1 MADKSDEE
9 NLNIPT
15 NNQSENRS
23 DEIIPTT
30 DTDTITQNQEIE
42 NMEVHHHPD
51 LHHKP
56 KKWKEY
62 FLEFLMIFLAVTL
75 GFFAESLREHISD
88 NANEKEYILAM
99 IEDAETDTANFHHA
113 IELNKSRIINLDS
126 LANCC
131 FDYNAAKGNDS
142 EIYRLYRLAIIH
154 PDFVSPT
161 ERTLSQ
167 LKNSGSMRLI
177 RQKAA
182 VDSIVMYDD
191 MAKKLADQQAYY
203 ERYQNESVESSFA
216 LINFQYYNLGNV
228 HAGVN
233 VYSSAKLLNHD
244 PLQLMEFG
252 NRINVYKGVVSFYNY
267 RLNEMDEHAVNLI
280 TSLKKEYQITE

>member
-1 MADKSDEE
+1 
-9 NLNIPT
+9 
-15 NNQSENRS
+15 
-23 DEIIPTT
+23 
-30 DTDTITQNQEIE
+30 
-42 NMEVHHHPD
+42 MEVHHHP
-51 LHHKP
+51 HVE
-56 KKWKEY
+56 KKNFKEY
-62 FLEFLMIFLAVTL
+62 LLEFLMIFLAVTM

-88 NANEKEYILAM
+88 NANEKEYIRAM
-99 IEDAETDTANFHHA
+99 IEDAKTDTANFHRA
-113 IELNKSRIINLDS
+113 IELNKIRVINLDS

-131 FDYNAAKGNDS
+131 FDYNATHANDS
-142 EIYRLYRLAIIH
+142 EIYRLYRLAIVH

-167 LKNSGSMRLI
+167 LKNSGGMRLI
-177 RQKAA
+177 IQKAA

-191 MAKKLADQQAYY
+191 MSKKLADQQAYY

-216 LINFQYYNLGNV
+216 LINFQYYNLGNT
-228 HAGVN
+228 HAGAN

-267 RLNEMDEHAVNLI
+267 RLNEMNEHAVNLI
-280 TSLKKEYQITE
+280 TSLKKEYQITD